1 MNQCSSGH
9 FVGAVSNFFENS
21 RIFANECLSAGPGI
35 LHAMLAFI
43 YVGIQIRLVSSKGEG
58 ASVFTNIT
66 DDVKPF
72 LHVFSCQFRHGLNSY
87 FRDLGQ
93 PDVKLNFLKFKY

>member
-1 MNQCSSGH
+1 MYSAQ
-9 FVGAVSNFFENS
+9 S
-21 RIFANECLSAGPGI
+21 RVLYLTDEPGPDI
-35 LHAMLAFI
+35 LHAMLEFI
-43 YVGIQIRLVSSKGEG
+43 YVGYKSASFHGGRG
-58 ASVFTNIT
+58 ASVFTNIK

-72 LHVFSCQFRHGLNSY
+72 LHAFSCQFRHGLNPY